1 MPLSI
6 LNILITGAALHLLAD
21 GRLEALTRR
30 PNHLYKMIEGA
41 NPAMIGV
48 LWIGSFL
55 ILYAAACGLDNLNRP
70 GAKPR
75 NYKYAE

>member
-1 MPLSI
+1 
-6 LNILITGAALHLLAD
+6 
-21 GRLEALTRR
+21 
-30 PNHLYKMIEGA
+30 MIEGA